1 MVRSLLGGS
10 AVRRVRKRPPAALDC
25 EKKQNAHRFY
35 EDNNQDTPPIDNEP
49 LRPFDSMSA
58 CHGATGMSLRMLK
71 RAKAAGCPAFRSGRV
86 HIEELTRWL
95 FANPRYLSG
104 FVNADLQKWV
114 DTKLERNRR

>member
-1 MVRSLLGGS
+1 MAVPLFAGS
-10 AVRRVRKRPPAALDC
+10 AKGRLPPLTV
-25 EKKQNAHRFY
+25 KKNKTRTDFMK
-35 EDNNQDTPPIDNEP
+35 TTTKTPPPIDNEP